1 MISFDEAFDKTMG
14 HEGVYSND
22 SDDLGGETYRGIS
35 RRFYPTWQ
43 GWRIIDG
50 LRRGSLPRLT
60 DTIQKEL
67 DLLTRQFYQE
77 KYWNKFGGDKISF
90 QPLAEELFDTS
101 VNLGV
106 GRAVKF
112 LQIALNC
119 LNRNQAVY
127 DDLTEDGIFGLKTL
141 GVLNCMNGDD
151 LKLIFKMLNVLQGIH
166 YITIMQSDPT
176 QEKFCRGW
184 FKRVTIL
191 KE

>member
-1 MISFDEAFDKTMG
+1 MTSFNKAFDKTMG
-14 HEGVYSND
+14 HEGGYSND
-22 SDDLGGETYRGIS
+22 PDDFGGETYRGIS
-35 RRFYPTWQ
+35 RRFHPTWQ

-50 LRRGSLPRLT
+50 LRRGSLHRLT

-77 KYWNKFGGDKISF
+77 NYWNKFGGDQISF

-119 LNRNQAVY
+119 LNRNQSLY
-127 DDLTEDGIFGLKTL
+127 DDLKEDGIFGLKTL
-141 GVLNCMNGDD
+141 DALNCIDGDD

-184 FKRVTIL
+184 FKRVAIL

>member
-22 SDDLGGETYRGIS
+22 PDDLGGETYRGIS
-35 RRFYPTWQ
+35 RRFHPTWQ

-50 LRRGSLPRLT
+50 LRRGSLSRLT
-60 DTIQKEL
+60 DVIQKEL
-67 DLLTRQFYQE
+67 DLLTRRFYQE
-77 KYWNKFGGDKISF
+77 NYWNKFGGDQISF

-127 DDLTEDGIFGLKTL
+127 DDLKEDGIFGLKTL
-141 GVLNCMNGDD
+141 GALNCIDDDD
-151 LKLIFKMLNVLQGIH
+151 LKLALSSLQLEIELFS
-166 YITIMQSDPT
+166 IKLF
-176 QEKFCRGW
+176 EA
-184 FKRVTIL
+184 
-191 KE
+191 